1 MMKLSAKSK
10 LSSEEV
16 IKRAVKFFG
25 PQGYGLKVEEEG
37 NCCATFEGGGG
48 GVNVTVTEQKKGS
61 TVDVESREWD
71 YQARAFLEKIR

>member
-1 MMKLSAKSK
+1 MMKLSTKSK

-48 GVNVTVTEQKKGS
+48 GVRVSVTEQKKGS
-61 TVDVESREWD
+61 TVDVESQEWD
-71 YQARAFLEKIR
+71 FQVKAFLEKIR

>member
-1 MMKLSAKSK
+1 MMKLSKKSK

-37 NCCATFEGGGG
+37 NCCASFEGGGG
-48 GVNVTVTEQKKGS
+48 GVRVSVTELKKGS

-71 YQARAFLEKIR
+71 YQAQAFLEKIR